1 MGGEHTEQEQWLSRL
16 GTRFVTVWFYANGD
30 WFDERHVDDPETIE
44 ATAWMTIARFSRAQA
59 IYQRGDGMWVRQT
72 QDHRKFLY
80 PSKEAAE
87 MAAMHHGR
95 S

>member
-1 MGGEHTEQEQWLSRL
+1 MGGEHTE
-16 GTRFVTVWFYANGD
+16 
-30 WFDERHVDDPETIE
+30 
-44 ATAWMTIARFSRAQA
+44 
-59 IYQRGDGMWVRQT
+59 